1 MIQRDKTLFIPGIQ
15 VVLSQRDPLP
25 CFTFREVP
33 EETTSE
39 PASKYATVTLRQH
52 SRQERTIE
60 GRAED
65 RPTRRRGLNQQSKEN
80 TSWTDARGR
89 ISVIQ
94 GSRSGKKGRAIHG

>member
-1 MIQRDKTLFIPGIQ
+1 M
-15 VVLSQRDPLP
+15 VLSQRDPLP
-25 CFTFREVP
+25 CSTFREVP
-33 EETTSE
+33 EGTAPG

-65 RPTRRRGLNQQSKEN
+65 GPRRRGPNQQPKEN
-80 TSWTDARGR
+80 TSWTDVWGR

-94 GSRSGKKGRAIHG
+94 GSRSGKRGRAMHG